1 MWEGS
6 IWEKES
12 LVFLFVC
19 LEVEISLQAMRLT
32 SSDAK
37 LMGGGWT

>member
-6 IWEKES
+6 IREKES

-19 LEVEISLQAMRLT
+19 LEVEMSFT
-32 SSDAK
+32 SNEAYEF
-37 LMGGGWT
+37 